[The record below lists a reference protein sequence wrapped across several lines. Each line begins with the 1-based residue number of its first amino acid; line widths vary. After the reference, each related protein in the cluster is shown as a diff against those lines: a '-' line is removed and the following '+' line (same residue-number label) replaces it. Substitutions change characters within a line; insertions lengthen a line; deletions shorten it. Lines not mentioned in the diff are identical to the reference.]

1 MHITLCSRDC
11 RISRK
16 TLRYGTFG
24 REKFGFRAMSRRI
37 WKSESMMNQLT
48 NWHWWVQ
55 STSKNL
61 LFIYSVICDQT
72 VKYDF
77 LGVFLANSS
86 MFPNPFLLT
95 VLLSHSSRSPPHPGH
110 SALAL
115 SQYKVICLRMF
126 FTLCSVL
133 QNTQLSL
140 LSMIQSLRPW
150 SLRSTISEKEVFS
163 RSFHKKIWPYFLARV
178 LMVFGKQLGLAL
190 CRIQQWKA
198 SAAKH
203 KNWRELQTHAA
214 QLFASLSHYG
224 LDCRAA

>member
-1 MHITLCSRDC
+1 ML
-11 RISRK
+11 
-16 TLRYGTFG
+16 
-24 REKFGFRAMSRRI
+24 A
-37 WKSESMMNQLT
+37 
-48 NWHWWVQ
+48 Q

-72 VKYDF
+72 VKSDL

-86 MFPNPFLLT
+86 MFPNPFLLA
-95 VLLSHSSRSPPHPGH
+95 VLLSHSCRRSPPGH

-150 SLRSTISEKEVFS
+150 SLRSTISEKVFTKNL
-163 RSFHKKIWPYFLARV
+163 SFLFSTCFDGVWKIIW
-178 LMVFGKQLGLAL
+178 FGSLPNPTAKGF
-190 CRIQQWKA
+190 CRHTQKLEGITNTCC
-198 SAAKH
+198 AAM
-203 KNWRELQTHAA
+203 
-214 QLFASLSHYG
+214 G
-224 LDCRAA
+224 

>member
-1 MHITLCSRDC
+1 MLER
-11 RISRK
+11 
-16 TLRYGTFG
+16 L
-24 REKFGFRAMSRRI
+24 A
-37 WKSESMMNQLT
+37 
-48 NWHWWVQ
+48 Q
-55 STSKNL
+55 STSKFL

-72 VKYDF
+72 VKYDL
-77 LGVFLANSS
+77 LGVFFLTNSS
-86 MFPNPFLLT
+86 MFPTPFLLA
-95 VLLSHSSRSPPHPGH
+95 VLLSHSCRRSPPGH

-140 LSMIQSLRPW
+140 LSMIQRLSPW

-163 RSFHKKIWPYFLARV
+163 TSFHKKIWPFFVTRV

-190 CRIQQWKA
+190 CRIQQRKA
-198 SAAKH
+198 SAAIH
-203 KNWRELQTHAA
+203 KNWRELQTHAP

>member
-1 MHITLCSRDC
+1 ML
-11 RISRK
+11 
-16 TLRYGTFG
+16 
-24 REKFGFRAMSRRI
+24 A
-37 WKSESMMNQLT
+37 
-48 NWHWWVQ
+48 Q

-72 VKYDF
+72 VKSDL

-86 MFPNPFLLT
+86 MFPNPFLLA
-95 VLLSHSSRSPPHPGH
+95 VLLSHSCRRSPPGH

-150 SLRSTISEKEVFS
+150 SLRSTISEKRGVLHKFS
-163 RSFHKKIWPYFLARV
+163 QKIWPYFLAHV

-190 CRIQQWKA
+190 CRIQQRKA
-198 SAAKH
+198 SAAIH

-214 QLFASLSHYG
+214 QLFTSLSHYG

>member
-1 MHITLCSRDC
+1 ML
-11 RISRK
+11 
-16 TLRYGTFG
+16 
-24 REKFGFRAMSRRI
+24 A
-37 WKSESMMNQLT
+37 
-48 NWHWWVQ
+48 Q

-72 VKYDF
+72 VKSDL

-86 MFPNPFLLT
+86 MFPNPFLLA
-95 VLLSHSSRSPPHPGH
+95 VLLSHSCRRSPPGH

-140 LSMIQSLRPW
+140 LSRCGVSDPEAWGQQYLKKRCFPQVFTKNLTLLFSTCFDGVWKTIWFGSNSESLLPGAG
-150 SLRSTISEKEVFS
+150 I
-163 RSFHKKIWPYFLARV
+163 
-178 LMVFGKQLGLAL
+178 
-190 CRIQQWKA
+190 
-198 SAAKH
+198 H
-203 KNWRELQTHAA
+203 KNWRELWNLAA
-214 QLFASLSHYG
+214 QLW

>member
-1 MHITLCSRDC
+1 MI
-11 RISRK
+11 
-16 TLRYGTFG
+16 
-24 REKFGFRAMSRRI
+24 A
-37 WKSESMMNQLT
+37 
-48 NWHWWVQ
+48 Q

-72 VKYDF
+72 VKSDL

-86 MFPNPFLLT
+86 MFPNPFFLA
-95 VLLSHSSRSPPHPGH
+95 VLLSHSCRRSPPGH

-133 QNTQLSL
+133 HATLFTFHDTESQTLK
-140 LSMIQSLRPW
+140 P
-150 SLRSTISEKEVFS
+150 EVNNIWK
-163 RSFHKKIWPYFLARV
+163 RRVFHKFSQKIWPYFLARV

-190 CRIQQWKA
+190 CRIQQQKA

-214 QLFASLSHYG
+214 QLFTSLSHYG

>member
-1 MHITLCSRDC
+1 MLER
-11 RISRK
+11 
-16 TLRYGTFG
+16 L
-24 REKFGFRAMSRRI
+24 A
-37 WKSESMMNQLT
+37 
-48 NWHWWVQ
+48 Q

-72 VKYDF
+72 VKSDL

-86 MFPNPFLLT
+86 MFPNPFLLA
-95 VLLSHSSRSPPHPGH
+95 VLLSHSCRRSPPGH

-163 RSFHKKIWPYFLARV
+163 TSFRKKSDLTFQHVFWWCLENNLVWLSAESNSERLLPPYTKIGGNYKHMLRS
-178 LMVFGKQLGLAL
+178 
-190 CRIQQWKA
+190 
-198 SAAKH
+198 
-203 KNWRELQTHAA
+203 
-214 QLFASLSHYG
+214 YG